1 VIVVDSSVWIAKFR
15 GEAGPAVAK
24 LDQVSDPTMLIVGDL
39 VLFEILQ
46 GARDDQ
52 HAERI
57 ARALGVFNTMP
68 LTDPRLA
75 SAAARHSRTLREKGV
90 TIRKSIDLLIATFC
104 LERDHALLHQDRD
117 FDMIARHLPLAI
129 A

>member
-46 GARDDQ
+46 GARD
-52 HAERI
+52 E
-57 ARALGVFNTMP
+57 
-68 LTDPRLA
+68 
-75 SAAARHSRTLREKGV
+75 
-90 TIRKSIDLLIATFC
+90 
-104 LERDHALLHQDRD
+104 
-117 FDMIARHLPLAI
+117 
-129 A
+129 